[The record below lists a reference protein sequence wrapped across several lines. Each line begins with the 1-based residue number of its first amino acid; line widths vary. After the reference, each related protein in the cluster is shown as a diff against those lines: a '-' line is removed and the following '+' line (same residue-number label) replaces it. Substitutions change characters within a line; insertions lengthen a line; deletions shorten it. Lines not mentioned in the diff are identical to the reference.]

1 MSRILFLTGAWLSA
15 ALGTIGAFVPL
26 LPTVPLYLLAALCF
40 TKGSKRLHDWFVATK
55 MYQKHLKGYAEGK
68 GLTRGT
74 KVRIMLIVSAQL
86 ALGYA
91 FMGHAPIGRVALVC
105 VWCGL
110 MALFMFGI
118 KTRPAQDA
126 DTENTQKK

>member
-1 MSRILFLTGAWLSA
+1 MGRILFLSAAWLSA
-15 ALGTIGAFVPL
+15 ALETIGAFVPL

-40 TKGSKRLHDWFVATK
+40 AKGSRRLHDWFVSTE
-55 MYQKHLKGYAEGK
+55 MYRKHLKSYAEGK
-68 GLTRGT
+68 GLTRRT
-74 KVRIMLIVSAQL
+74 KLRIMLIVSAQL

-110 MALFMFGI
+110 MGLFIFGI
-118 KTRPAQDA
+118 KTRS
-126 DTENTQKK
+126 E

>member
-1 MSRILFLTGAWLSA
+1 MSRILFLSIGGISA
-15 ALGTIGAFVPL
+15 VLGTIGAFVPL

-40 TKGSKRLHDWFVATK
+40 AKGSRRLHDRFVSTE
-55 MYQKHLKGYAEGK
+55 MYQKHLKSYAKGK
-68 GLTRGT
+68 GLTRRT
-74 KVRIMLIVSAQL
+74 KLRIMLIVSAQL

-110 MALFMFGI
+110 MGLFIFGI
-118 KTRPAQDA
+118 KTRS
-126 DTENTQKK
+126 E

>member
-1 MSRILFLTGAWLSA
+1 MSRILFLSIGGISAVLGA
-15 ALGTIGAFVPL
+15 IGAFVPL

-40 TKGSKRLHDWFVATK
+40 ANGSRRLHDWFVSTE
-55 MYQKHLKGYAEGK
+55 MYQKHLKSYAEGK
-68 GLTRGT
+68 GLTRRT
-74 KVRIMLIVSAQL
+74 KLRIMLIVSAQL

-110 MALFMFGI
+110 MGLFIFGI
-118 KTRPAQDA
+118 KTRS
-126 DTENTQKK
+126 E